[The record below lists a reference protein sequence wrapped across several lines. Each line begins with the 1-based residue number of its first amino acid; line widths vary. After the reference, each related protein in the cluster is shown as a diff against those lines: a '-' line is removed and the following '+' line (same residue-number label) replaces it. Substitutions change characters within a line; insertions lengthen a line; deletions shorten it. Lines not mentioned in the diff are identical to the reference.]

1 MRYAGDEF
9 VVVAPGLQEDGIGDR
24 LARLRSLLKDAGDQG
39 PEISFSVG
47 TAPLVPGG
55 HPDEALRAADEA
67 MYAVRATR
75 RAY

>member
-1 MRYAGDEF
+1 
-9 VVVAPGLQEDGIGDR
+9 VVVAPGLQEDGIGER
-24 LARLRSLLKDAGDQG
+24 LARLRSLLKDAGDLG

-47 TAPLVPGG
+47 TAPLVAGG

-67 MYAVRATR
+67 MHAVRATR

>member
-1 MRYAGDEF
+1 
-9 VVVAPGLQEDGIGDR
+9 VAPGLQEDGIGDR
-24 LARLRSLLKDAGDQG
+24 LARLRSLLKDAGAEG
-39 PEISFSVG
+39 PEINFSVG
-47 TAPLVPGG
+47 TAPLAPGG